1 MIVTHKGLIWT
12 DDIVNAL
19 HAGIAAGQSARMIAH
34 SLSER
39 FGVTVS
45 RNAVVGKAHRLG
57 LQLDGHALARSN
69 ATADRTPAQSKP
81 AVKVAAPACPAPPAP
96 DHGSVDINHLRPNH
110 CRWPYGDPKLPGFMY
125 CGCQAKVG
133 RPYCEGHAAIA
144 YEPRPEKKIRKAFVV
159 LARRKSLFS
168 SWLEVA

>member
-1 MIVTHKGLIWT
+1 MIVTGKGLIWT

-19 HAGIAAGQSARMIAH
+19 HAGIVAGQSARMIAH
-34 SLSER
+34 ALSEH

-57 LQLDGHALARSN
+57 LQLDGHALAKSN
-69 ATADRTPAQSKP
+69 TTNWSPAKP
-81 AVKVAAPACPAPPAP
+81 ATKISEPAPPKPSVP
-96 DHGSVDINHLRPNH
+96 DRGSVDINSLGPNH

-133 RPYCEGHAAIA
+133 QPYCEGHAAIA
-144 YEPRPEKKIRKAFVV
+144 YEPRSEKKIRKAFVV

-168 SWLEVA
+168 SWLESAA